1 MNPPHPA
8 LRADLPLQ
16 GGGYWSML
24 SNLTTRQVEMHF
36 QIFPDSSARRRE
48 SKSDSHLDPHLLRRD
63 DEFTVLY

>member
-36 QIFPDSSARRRE
+36 QIFPDSSAPSREWRRLRHV
-48 SKSDSHLDPHLLRRD
+48 SALISHHIFLNWL
-63 DEFTVLY
+63 